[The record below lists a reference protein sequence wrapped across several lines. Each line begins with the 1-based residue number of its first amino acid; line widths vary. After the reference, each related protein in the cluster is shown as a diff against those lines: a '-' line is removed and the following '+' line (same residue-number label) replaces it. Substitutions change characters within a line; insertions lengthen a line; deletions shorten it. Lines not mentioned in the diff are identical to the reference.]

1 MSKLVVRSRGL
12 GQSVELN
19 CLQFNAPIVSSISS
33 VQTRESQR
41 HYPVKVNQHT
51 ADFLVQFSNE
61 KDYENFQQFV
71 RDNQV
76 DALRNGRTPGVQ
88 LWWPERNI
96 NNWTGV
102 IKGPFKAG
110 GMRFN
115 YSPRAQFTVDLID
128 SMVSTKTFVSSMA
141 ATFQTIW
148 GWGSP
153 DGFLSLP
160 DLAQDILDRQ
170 RFGTTLMEAAQGI
183 IRPPQ
188 AAWDNITNGNLGVPG
203 DAQ

>member
-1 MSKLVVRSRGL
+1 
-12 GQSVELN
+12 LN
-19 CLQFNAPIVSSISS
+19 CLQFSAPIVSSISS

-61 KDYENFQQFV
+61 KDYEDFQQFV

-76 DALRNGRTPGVQ
+76 DALQNGRTPGVQ

-102 IKGPFKAG
+102 IKGPFKVG

-115 YSPRAQFTVDLID
+115 PSPRAEFTVDLID

-160 DLAQDILDRQ
+160 NLAQDIFDTQ
-170 RFGTTLMEAAQGI
+170 MFGTTLREAAQGI

-188 AAWDNITNGNLGVPG
+188 AAGDNITNGNLGVPG

>member
-1 MSKLVVRSRGL
+1 MSKLVLRSRGL

-19 CLQFNAPIVSSISS
+19 CLQFSAPIISTISS
-33 VQTRESQR
+33 MQTRDSQR
-41 HYPVKVNQHT
+41 HYPVKVNQHV

-61 KDYENFQQFV
+61 KDYEDFQQFV

-88 LWWPERNI
+88 IWWPERNI

-115 YSPRAQFTVDLID
+115 PSPRAQFTVDLID
-128 SMVSTKTFVSSMA
+128 SMVSTRTFASSFA
-141 ATFQTIW
+141 ATWQTIF

-160 DLAQDILDRQ
+160 TLIEDIIETQ
-170 RFGTTLMEAAQGI
+170 IFGTTLKEAAQGI

-188 AAWDNITNGNLGVPG
+188 SAGDNITNGNLGIPG
-203 DAQ
+203 